1 MMNAPSCSSEQ
12 IYTSFVPGRYI
23 GFPLVKYFAA
33 RFTYL
38 PESRWEGMI
47 LAGKITVNGRPAAPG
62 YRLRERD
69 QTETRMPAREE
80 PPVDGRLDVVFQD
93 LRLRIFN
100 KGAPL
105 PVHPS
110 GRYFKNSMTEI
121 LKDVYPHEIPRPV
134 QRLDATTTG
143 LIVFARTREA
153 AAALMQAFQENRVRK
168 EYLALVEGRP
178 REERFVI
185 DRAIGRVAGSRRGTG
200 ERAMNAK
207 SAITE
212 VEWLATRAGR
222 SLLKVKPLSGRTN
235 QIRVHLAEVGLPVV
249 NDAVYG
255 RPAASLRGFGLHA
268 HRLGFSIPE
277 LKVDVCCP
285 PPAHFEPFLKDAARG
300 EGGA

>member
-38 PESRWEGMI
+38 PESGWEGMI
-47 LAGKITVNGRPAAPG
+47 LEGKITVNGRPAAPG

-69 QTETRMPAREE
+69 QTETRMPARQE
-80 PPVDGRLDVVFQD
+80 PPVDGTLDVVFQD
-93 LRLRIFN
+93 RRLRIFN

-121 LKDVYPHEIPRPV
+121 LKDVYPDEIPRPV

-153 AAALMQAFQENRVRK
+153 AAALMQAFQENRVKK

-178 REERFVI
+178 REQRFVI
-185 DRAIGRVAGSRRGTG
+185 DRAIGKMAGSRRGTG

-207 SAITE
+207 SAVTE
-212 VEWLATRAGR
+212 VEWLATREGR
-222 SLLKVKPLSGRTN
+222 SLLKVKPRSGRTN

-249 NDAVYG
+249 NDEVYG
-255 RPAASLRGFGLHA
+255 RPALGARGFGLHA
-268 HRLGFSIPE
+268 HRLHFNIPE
-277 LKVDVCCP
+277 LKIDVCCQP
-285 PPAHFEPFLKDAARG
+285 PGHFEPFLDVARA